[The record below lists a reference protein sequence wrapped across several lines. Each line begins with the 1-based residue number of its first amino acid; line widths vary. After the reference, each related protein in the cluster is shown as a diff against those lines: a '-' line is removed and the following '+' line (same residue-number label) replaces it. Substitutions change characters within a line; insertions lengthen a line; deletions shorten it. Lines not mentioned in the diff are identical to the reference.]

1 MAISGNGRD
10 GSLICIYPAD
20 CTDFSTNGAGTLLP
34 QSCTVTETLNGEY
47 ELTLVHPID
56 EHGKWRRL
64 MEGCI
69 LRAPVPAAMTPR
81 VQQKAQTQTG
91 GTDIYRITG
100 GRVNLRSGPS
110 TGYRVLKVY
119 KKDTEVLLQEKTNA
133 SWYEIVCPDGKRGF
147 MSTKYLS
154 FVRSESNVQTAVA
167 EVIESRQLRDQPFR
181 IYRVVPELN
190 QVTVYA
196 RHIFYDLLDNMV
208 KSIKPSS
215 SAMGA
220 SVVQE
225 LALSCESEH
234 PFTFFSDLEATAEEM
249 EYTNVNPVEALLGED
264 GIVAKYSGELQR
276 DWYDVYVVERVGS
289 DTDIEI
295 REGKNLLGVSYD
307 VDLTNLT
314 TRIMP
319 TGEDK
324 DGELLYL
331 PEVYVDSPHIGDYPH
346 PRWMHLSVSE
356 AKEVTSSDDKKSKA
370 QCYEELRAAAKAE
383 YDKGCDLPTVTL
395 EVDFINCADTEEYH
409 DYHLLQNIYL
419 GDAVR
424 VIAPRI
430 GVAVSMR
437 LTQYTYDCLK
447 RKYTQLSLGTVAET
461 LEGSMISSRQ
471 LPSGSITGG
480 KLASNSVG
488 SLQLKA
494 ASILA
499 GHIDADAITTDKLA
513 AGVVTAEKLAAGAVD
528 AGALNAIT
536 AKIGSLTAGD
546 IETDTLAAGLA
557 AITVLTCG
565 SATFDQATVTH
576 LVSEAMNLEFGVA
589 GQVFIKN
596 LAVEYAQM
604 IGATIDN
611 LCIKASDGNYYTID
625 VDTDGNVSAT
635 RTTVSD
641 GEISAGQT
649 EGGRVIL
656 ETNILASN
664 LSTSNLLATYALINR
679 IDAARIDVSELFA
692 QKAFVD
698 ALYTSRIYGGQS
710 IQMIVGQIDTAMS
723 TTDVEFC
730 LSESATELTSE
741 DWQTVAPPWEDG
753 KYMWM
758 RVKTTLQNGT
768 THTSDPTCISG
779 ATGPQGPQGLQGLQ
793 GEAGEQGIQGPQG
806 EPGADGADGMTSYF
820 HIKYSDVENPKSS
833 SQMTETP
840 STYIGT
846 YVDYVQA
853 DSTDPT
859 DYTWARFQGIQ
870 GETGEQGI
878 PGTNGANG
886 QTSYLHIKYS
896 NDGGQSFTGNNGEDA
911 GDYIGQYVDFAQAD
925 SNSVSSYKW
934 SKIKGEPGAQGLQG
948 LQGPQGEQG
957 IQGPQGEPGADGRT
971 SYFHIKYS
979 AVENPTSSSQM
990 TETPSTYI
998 GTYVDYTQAD
1008 STDPAK
1014 YTWARF
1020 QGLQGAT
1027 GEQGIP
1033 GTNGANGKTS
1043 YLHIKYSNDGGSSFT
1058 ANNGETVGSYIG
1070 QYVDFT
1076 QADSNSVSS
1085 YKWSRIRGDA
1095 GANGADGVSVTAMT
1109 EQYYLSTSKTTQTGG
1124 QWQTTQPAWAQGKY
1138 IWTRVRIDYSDGSTG
1153 YTQPYCDVA
1162 LEAAGNAQDAAD
1174 AAQGTADAA
1183 LPRVDF
1189 QRVVHIDDDGLHV
1202 GDNQSSGEVLIDS
1215 ESVNVVMSGQK
1226 YSKFAGGYVQFGNY
1240 QLRRSSDGGLVFKL
1254 A

>member
-1 MAISGNGRD
+1 M
-10 GSLICIYPAD
+10 ICIYPAD

-47 ELTLVHPID
+47 ELTLVHSID

-100 GRVNLRSGPS
+100 GRVNLRSGPG

-119 KKDTEVLLQEKTNA
+119 KKGTEVLLQEKTNA

-167 EVIESRQLRDQPFR
+167 EVIESQQLRDQPFR

-208 KSIKPSS
+208 KSLKPSS

-225 LALSCESEH
+225 LASSCESEH
-234 PFTFFSDLEATAEEM
+234 PFSFFSDLEATAEEV

-264 GIVAKYSGELQR
+264 GVVEKYGGELQR

-307 VDLTNLT
+307 VDLTNVT

-331 PEVYVDSPHIGDYPH
+331 PELYVDSPHISDYPH

-356 AKEVTSSDDKKSKA
+356 AKEVTSGDDKKTKA
-370 QCYEELRAAAKAE
+370 QCYEELRTAAKAE

-395 EVDFINCADTEEYH
+395 NVDFINCADTEEYR

-528 AGALNAIT
+528 AGALSAIT
-536 AKIGSLTAGD
+536 AKIGSLTADD
-546 IETDTLAAGLA
+546 IKTDTLAAGLA
-557 AITVLTCG
+557 AFTVITCG
-565 SATFDQATVTH
+565 SASFDQATVQH
-576 LVSEAMNLEFGVA
+576 LVAEALNLSFGV
-589 GQVFIKN
+589 GDEVFINN
-596 LAVEYAQM
+596 LKVAYAQM
-604 IGATIDN
+604 VSAAIGN
-611 LCIKASDGNYYTID
+611 LCIRASDGSYYTID
-625 VDTDGNVSAT
+625 VDANGNVSAT
-635 RTTVSD
+635 PAVVTE
-641 GEISAGQT
+641 GEIASGQT
-649 EGGRVIL
+649 DAGRVIL
-656 ETNILASN
+656 ETDITAASLNTGN
-664 LSTSNLLATYALINR
+664 LMATYALVNK
-679 IDAARIDVSELFA
+679 IDAARIDVGTLMA
-692 QKAFVD
+692 RQAFID
-698 ALYTSRIYGGQS
+698 ALYTSQIYGGQS
-710 IQMIVGQIDTAMS
+710 LEFIIGSQNDAIQA
-723 TTDVEFC
+723 
-730 LSESATELTSE
+730 
-741 DWQTVAPPWEDG
+741 
-753 KYMWM
+753 
-758 RVKTTLQNGT
+758 
-768 THTSDPTCISG
+768 
-779 ATGPQGPQGLQGLQ
+779 
-793 GEAGEQGIQGPQG
+793 
-806 EPGADGADGMTSYF
+806 
-820 HIKYSDVENPKSS
+820 
-833 SQMTETP
+833 
-840 STYIGT
+840 
-846 YVDYVQA
+846 
-853 DSTDPT
+853 
-859 DYTWARFQGIQ
+859 
-870 GETGEQGI
+870 
-878 PGTNGANG
+878 
-886 QTSYLHIKYS
+886 
-896 NDGGQSFTGNNGEDA
+896 
-911 GDYIGQYVDFAQAD
+911 
-925 SNSVSSYKW
+925 
-934 SKIKGEPGAQGLQG
+934 
-948 LQGPQGEQG
+948 
-957 IQGPQGEPGADGRT
+957 
-971 SYFHIKYS
+971 
-979 AVENPTSSSQM
+979 
-990 TETPSTYI
+990 
-998 GTYVDYTQAD
+998 
-1008 STDPAK
+1008 AK
-1014 YTWARF
+1014 
-1020 QGLQGAT
+1020 
-1027 GEQGIP
+1027 
-1033 GTNGANGKTS
+1033 
-1043 YLHIKYSNDGGSSFT
+1043 
-1058 ANNGETVGSYIG
+1058 
-1070 QYVDFT
+1070 
-1076 QADSNSVSS
+1076 
-1085 YKWSRIRGDA
+1085 
-1095 GANGADGVSVTAMT
+1095 
-1109 EQYYLSTSKTTQTGG
+1109 
-1124 QWQTTQPAWAQGKY
+1124 
-1138 IWTRVRIDYSDGSTG
+1138 
-1153 YTQPYCDVA
+1153 
-1162 LEAAGNAQDAAD
+1162 DAAD
-1174 AAQGTADAA
+1174 AAVAQVQVLYASGPSSAVAPAAGWSTVAPAHQEGQYVWQKSVTTFNNGATETSMPTCLSGAD
-1183 LPRVDF
+1183 
-1189 QRVVHIDDDGLHV
+1189 
-1202 GDNQSSGEVLIDS
+1202 GEPATTLRIDS
-1215 ESVNVVMSGQK
+1215 SRGT
-1226 YSKFAGGYVQFGNY
+1226 
-1240 QLRRSSDGGLVFKL
+1240 VFKNNAVSTVL
-1254 A
+1254 SAVIYRGGERITDMNTLHSAFGSGAYLQWSWQRLDEERFGVISASDSRLINDGFSFVLSADDVDTKVTFMCELITN